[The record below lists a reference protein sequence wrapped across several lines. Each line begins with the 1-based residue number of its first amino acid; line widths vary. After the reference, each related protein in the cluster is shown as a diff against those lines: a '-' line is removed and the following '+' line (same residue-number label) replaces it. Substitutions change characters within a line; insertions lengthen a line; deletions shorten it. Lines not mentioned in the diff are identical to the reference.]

1 MRSHTLPSLLLA
13 AGSALLLA
21 TACSRPDA
29 QPQQEASGATVQPP
43 PAAPAAAPAAD
54 LDDAT
59 IVAIFDAANT
69 YDIETGGL
77 AVRKS
82 TNPEVKAMG
91 ENFVAAHTQV
101 RQKGRDLAAKLG
113 VTPTPP
119 ADNALGDAHVAAMAN
134 LRSLSGTEFDK
145 AWLDHEIKFHQA
157 VIDAVNTT
165 LLPALDNAEVKALV
179 EAVAPAFVAHME
191 GAKALRASMK

>member
-13 AGSALLLA
+13 AGSALLLT

-29 QPQQEASGATVQPP
+29 PPQQETSAATTQP
-43 PAAPAAAPAAD
+43 PAAAPAPD
-54 LDDAT
+54 LDDPT

-77 AVRKS
+77 AAEKS
-82 TNPEVKAMG
+82 TNPKVKAMG

-119 ADNALGDAHVAAMAN
+119 ADNALGEAHAAAMAK
-134 LRSLSGTEFDK
+134 LRSLSGAEFDK
-145 AWLDHEIKFHQA
+145 AWLDHEIAFHQT

-165 LLPALDNAEVKALV
+165 LLPALDNEEVKALV
-179 EAVAPAFVAHME
+179 ESVAPAFVAHME
-191 GAKALRASMK
+191 GAKSLRASLN